1 MSAITLTNASLL
13 IGAALVIV
21 GVFSSLIASRFGAP
35 LLLVF
40 LVIGM
45 LAGEDGPGGIHFDDY
60 QLTYLVGSGAL
71 AVILFDGGLR
81 TRLSS
86 FRGTLYPAVLLATV
100 GVIVTALIV
109 GVAAWFTLGIGL
121 LGGLLVGA
129 IVSSTD
135 AAAVFFLVRAH
146 GLQLRRRLA
155 ALLEIESGTNDPA
168 AVFLTVLLVGL
179 VLAAERTSGWQVAV
193 DLAREAIVGAAI
205 GLGGGIGLVAVLNR
219 VTLPGG
225 LHPLL
230 AVAAAV
236 FLYALAQIAGG
247 SGFLA
252 VYLAGFVVG
261 NRPVRAYAS
270 ITSFHDTVTWL
281 CQIVMFILLGLLVTP
296 SKVLPVLVPA
306 LIVALVLILVAR
318 PIAVWISLA
327 PFRFSAA
334 EKMFISWVGLRGAV
348 SIFLAAVP
356 TLSHLPGADIYFNV
370 AFVVVLISLALQ
382 GWTVNFAAR
391 RLDVALPEAAPAV
404 KRIEIDLPGQF
415 DDELVGYPVVPG
427 SPVLGHGMVPSW
439 ARPVLIVRDGDVLSP
454 TDAGVLRIGDYGYF
468 LAPPHRVQRL
478 DRLFAVGEGPPD
490 RDIATAF
497 PFKGDVHLGTIADLY
512 GLEVPAA
519 ERELSLADLFADRF
533 GDDLRIGARIEL
545 GPAMLFVRELDGDRV
560 SLAGL
565 EFAAADKTPP
575 RPPFPQ
581 VSLRRLLTAPRRLS
595 RLARRKRD
603 REEDG
608 I

>member
-13 IGAALVIV
+13 VGAALVIV

-45 LAGEDGPGGIHFDDY
+45 LAGEDGPGGIRFDDY

-81 TRLSS
+81 TRLAS
-86 FRGTLYPAVLLATV
+86 FRGTLYPAILLATV
-100 GVIVTALIV
+100 GVVVTAAIV
-109 GVAAWFTLGIGL
+109 GLAAWLTLGIGL

-135 AAAVFFLVRAH
+135 AAAVFFLIRAH
-146 GLQLRRRLA
+146 GLQLRHRLA

-179 VLAAERTSGWQVAV
+179 TLAAGETSGWQVGLH
-193 DLAREAIVGAAI
+193 LAREAILGTAV
-205 GLGGGIGLVAVLNR
+205 GLGGGLGLVAVLNR
-219 VTLPGG
+219 VQLPGG

-230 AVAAAV
+230 VVAAAV

-252 VYLAGFVVG
+252 VYLAGLVLG

-281 CQIVMFILLGLLVTP
+281 CQIVMFVLLGLLITP
-296 SKVLPVLVPA
+296 SKVLPILAPA

-327 PFRFSAA
+327 PFHFSAA
-334 EKMFISWVGLRGAV
+334 EKIFVSWVGLRGAV

-356 TLSHLPGADIYFNV
+356 TLSQVPSAEVYFHV
-370 AFVVVLISLALQ
+370 AFVVVLVSLALQ

-404 KRIEIDLPGQF
+404 KRIEIDLPGQL

-427 SPVLGHGMVPSW
+427 SPVLGHGMVPTW

-454 TDAGVLRIGDYGYF
+454 ADAGVLRVGDYGYF

-478 DRLFAVGEGPPD
+478 DRLFAVGEEPPD
-490 RDIATAF
+490 REIAAAF
-497 PFKGDVHLGTIADLY
+497 PFKGDVPLGTIADLY
-512 GLEVPAA
+512 GLAVPAS

-533 GDDLRIGARIEL
+533 DENLRIGSRISL
-545 GPAMLFVRELDGDRV
+545 GPAALFVRELEGDRV

-565 EFAAADKTPP
+565 EFAAADRAPP
-575 RPPFPQ
+575 LPPFPP
-581 VSLRRLLTAPRRLS
+581 SPWRRLLTTPRRLF
-595 RLARRKRD
+595 RFARRR
-603 REEDG
+603 RERQDS
-608 I
+608 